1 MLIKTEKN
9 EISLTVFEI
18 NNMLI
23 LKQEKEKQIFL
34 NIISGL

>member
-18 NNMLI
+18 NNLLI